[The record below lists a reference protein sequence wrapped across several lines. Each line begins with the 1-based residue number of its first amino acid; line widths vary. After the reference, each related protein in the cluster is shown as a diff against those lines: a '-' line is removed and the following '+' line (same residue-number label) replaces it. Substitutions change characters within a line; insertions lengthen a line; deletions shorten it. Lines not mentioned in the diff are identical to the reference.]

1 MNRSHDNTV
10 NHDGEGNPM
19 SIRTTVGPSDH
30 VVVIGAG
37 FAGLAAAMHLAGR
50 GRTVTVVE
58 RHPWPGG
65 RAGQLDV
72 NGYRVDTGPTV
83 LTMPDIIDDVFAAV
97 GEQMSSRMELL
108 PVDPAYRAEFR
119 DGSAIDVHT
128 DAARM
133 TAEIERFAGPE
144 QAAGYLRLREWLERL
159 YRVEMDGFISANF
172 DSPLSL
178 VTPQLAQLAAI
189 GGFRKWERM
198 VRRYVTDPRLLR
210 VFTFQALYAGVA
222 PKDALA
228 AYAVIAYMDTVAG
241 VWFPRG
247 GVRALPEALA
257 AAATDAGV
265 QFHYGTAVTGLESA
279 GGRVTAVRTAESGRI
294 PCDAVVLT
302 TELPQTYAL
311 LGRTPRR
318 PLRHRASPSA
328 VVAHMGC
335 RAVPPDTAH
344 HTILFGDSWD
354 ETFTDIIRDGR
365 LMRDPSLLV
374 TRPTATDPTLAPPGR
389 DLLFVLA
396 PAPNLDSGTVDWA
409 SVGDSYTQTLID
421 EVTNRLLPDLRDDV
435 EVLDVV
441 TPADWA
447 RQGMAAGS
455 PFALAHTFAQTGP
468 FRPANMVR
476 GIENAVLA
484 GSSTVPG
491 VGVPTALIS
500 GRLAADRI
508 TGPDAGRVNRS
519 ATHIDTKVATP
530 RTANPEARVP

>member
-1 MNRSHDNTV
+1 MNRSPDKTV
-10 NHDGEGNPM
+10 NKGGEETPM

-83 LTMPDIIDDVFAAV
+83 LTMPDIIDDAFAAV
-97 GEQMSSRMELL
+97 GEERSSRLELL

-133 TAEIERFAGPE
+133 TAEVEAFAGPE
-144 QAAGYLRLREWLERL
+144 QAAGYLRLRDWLERL

-228 AYAVIAYMDTVAG
+228 AYAVIAYMDTVSG

-247 GVRALPEALA
+247 GVRALPEAMA
-257 AAATDAGV
+257 AAAADAGV
-265 QFHYGTAVTGLESA
+265 TFHYGTAVTGLERN
-279 GGRVTAVRTAESGRI
+279 GGRVPAERTAESGRI

-318 PLRHRASPSA
+318 LLSHRASPSA
-328 VVAHMGC
+328 VVAHLGC
-335 RAVPPDTAH
+335 RAVPPETAH
-344 HTILFGDSWD
+344 HTILFGDAWD

-374 TRPTATDPTLAPPGR
+374 TRPTASDPTLAPAGR

-409 SVGDSYTQTLID
+409 GAKESYTASMID
-421 EVTNRLLPDLRDDV
+421 EVAARLLPDLRDDV

-455 PFALAHTFAQTGP
+455 PFALAHNFAQTGP

-476 GIENAVLA
+476 GIENAILA

-508 TGPDAGRVNRS
+508 TGPGGANRS
-519 ATHIDTKVATP
+519 TTYIDTKAALP
-530 RTANPEARVP
+530 